1 MNILVTGG
9 TGFVGNYV
17 SKFLADKGHD
27 VTATYRNHY
36 PMNASQRISYI
47 KQELSQFIDINSV
60 C

>member
-1 MNILVTGG
+1 MYMNILVTGG

-47 KQELSQFIDINSV
+47 K
-60 C
+60 